1 MGVKA
6 QMGAAR
12 GRDQGWQ
19 PWDVRHG
26 PRSSRRQPE
35 AGRPHARGRPGS
47 KAAARPQ
54 NASNPLHPNAWRRR
68 KAGVAAR
75 TLADHGTL
83 GFSTAGRTREAR
95 RPSCPSNP
103 PLPPAGGG
111 KTPQAVHSGGQ
122 RGALERGGA
131 GIGHAHR
138 LAGRWV
144 GPGPVRRPPART
156 PAPTLASSRPRV
168 GRVQNMGAH
177 RPTSPRPLKI
187 LPAECKRVW
196 NRDVAARRSR
206 PLVQGALHWPSLAG
220 VAGEAATPPQART
233 GRPAGGPRLRARRR
247 PRSRQQRAVSSGS
260 GPPTAPLLPCQQPG
274 RWEDSHVLPRL
285 RAGRN
290 RRMPRLRTQRVH
302 FTDRVFSVFVCLLT
316 HHPLSPK
323 LIFLTSSHKGACRH
337 RRGWGAEPRSQE
349 RGGGGMF

>member
-1 MGVKA
+1 
-6 QMGAAR
+6 
-12 GRDQGWQ
+12 
-19 PWDVRHG
+19 
-26 PRSSRRQPE
+26 
-35 AGRPHARGRPGS
+35 
-47 KAAARPQ
+47 
-54 NASNPLHPNAWRRR
+54 
-68 KAGVAAR
+68 
-75 TLADHGTL
+75 
-83 GFSTAGRTREAR
+83 
-95 RPSCPSNP
+95 
-103 PLPPAGGG
+103 
-111 KTPQAVHSGGQ
+111 
-122 RGALERGGA
+122 
-131 GIGHAHR
+131 
-138 LAGRWV
+138 
-144 GPGPVRRPPART
+144 
-156 PAPTLASSRPRV
+156 
-168 GRVQNMGAH
+168 MGAH
-177 RPTSPRPLKI
+177 RPTSPRPLQI

-290 RRMPRLRTQRVH
+290 RRMPRLRTRRVH
-302 FTDRVFSVFVCLLT
+302 FHRPCFVCLCLPA
-316 HHPLSPK
+316 HPPSFHPR

-349 RGGGGMF
+349 RGGGGCFEDGREVDGWACAPSAGRGGAGGRQHARAVYGVGRDEGWVRHMLKRPAARTGKRCRAAPSMRVQGGGCVLLGRGTETRDGDGREHVSRPARQQENKKWGQEGGGRRAQRPVSARRAPRVPLSQSWSGRHSCPWRWRT